1 MSEFGGH
8 GGGGHGGGGGGG
20 GGGGS
25 GHGRGAFLAGWGGG
39 WGGGWGWGGPWW
51 DDGDYDV
58 VPGVL
63 PTADGGGASA
73 AVPVVVIHSHRS
85 PWGLRG

>member
-39 WGGGWGWGGPWW
+39 WGWGGPWW
-51 DDGDYDV
+51 DDDDYDV

-63 PTADGGGASA
+63 PAADGGGAG